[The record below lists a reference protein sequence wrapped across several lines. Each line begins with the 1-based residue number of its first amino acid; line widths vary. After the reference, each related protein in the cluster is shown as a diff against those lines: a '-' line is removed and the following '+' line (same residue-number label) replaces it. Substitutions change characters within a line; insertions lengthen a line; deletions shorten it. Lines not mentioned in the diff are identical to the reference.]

1 MEKIHNILGVINLTE
16 ETNFDLIKSNSKWL
30 NIIFNESNREAK
42 HFNFEI
48 VSNSLHDILSFFYS
62 MLDII
67 GNLLTFPA
75 DEEKVTVLN
84 FTIPVIR

>member
-16 ETNFDLIKSNSKWL
+16 EANFDLIKSNSKWL